1 MNKGKVSLL
10 ALIALILGVIYAAYV
25 NYYFFVATPT
35 EQNAAEAISE
45 IIAGAL
51 VLPQISYLYSSAY
64 ECSGFLYVSSRVH
77 SHRSDIIYSRNCLNA
92 DLLYVYII
100 AGNFAIYS
108 LCENEKERID
118 EYK

>member
-35 EQNAAEAISE
+35 EQDAAEAISE

-51 VLPQISYLYSSAY
+51 VLPHIVVTCTAVLMLW
-64 ECSGFLYVSSRVH
+64 G
-77 SHRSDIIYSRNCLNA
+77 
-92 DLLYVYII
+92 
-100 AGNFAIYS
+100 S
-108 LCENEKERID
+108 LCIIEDSFSPEQYCI
-118 EYK
+118 